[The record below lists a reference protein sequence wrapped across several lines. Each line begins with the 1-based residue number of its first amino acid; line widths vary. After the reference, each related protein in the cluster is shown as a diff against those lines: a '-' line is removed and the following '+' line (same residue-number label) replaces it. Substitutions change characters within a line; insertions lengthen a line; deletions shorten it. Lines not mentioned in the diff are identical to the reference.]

1 MNYSTAY
8 APDGKTPADI
18 FMYDGARRFTPDTG
32 SASSSWLSSSRADF
46 VTMATTS
53 GYALGMFNLWGFGG
67 FGGADAA
74 AWGETFSVGS
84 WTDSGTA
91 TMGWASGLFS
101 DPDTLGKTV
110 LGFGRTAAGNA
121 LSFNALTWPT
131 FTFTLDLPDSTPWLS
146 GKAGELVFWFG
157 GYMVENA
164 TDVDAAI
171 VGRLQGNMVLD
182 PVPEPATML
191 LFGAGLAGLV
201 AVGRRK
207 KVN

>member
-1 MNYSTAY
+1 MKKQALAFITTMALITTASTTWATQYTYTFSGADLMNYSTAY

-101 DPDTLGKTV
+101 DSDTLGKTV
-110 LGFGRTAAGNA
+110 LGFGRTAAETPF
-121 LSFNALTWPT
+121 LLTP
-131 FTFTLDLPDSTPWLS
+131 
-146 GKAGELVFWFG
+146 
-157 GYMVENA
+157 
-164 TDVDAAI
+164 
-171 VGRLQGNMVLD
+171 
-182 PVPEPATML
+182 
-191 LFGAGLAGLV
+191 
-201 AVGRRK
+201 
-207 KVN
+207 